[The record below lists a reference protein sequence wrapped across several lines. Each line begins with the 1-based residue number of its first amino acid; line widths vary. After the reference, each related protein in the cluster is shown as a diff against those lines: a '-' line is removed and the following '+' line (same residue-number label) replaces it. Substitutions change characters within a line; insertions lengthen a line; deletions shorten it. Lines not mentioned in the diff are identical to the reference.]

1 MQQMDEHRRM
11 AEFVD
16 VVAGEP
22 GQVHTVYRFPNTEHG
37 HGRAVEY
44 RNAYNVNLRRAM
56 GVTDADLELEK
67 PSHPERP
74 DEYERAMKVESYY
87 DESARLSYVHPPK
100 LIANDAPLPTD
111 YPHDHQETGDA
122 DV

>member
-1 MQQMDEHRRM
+1 MQQMDEYRRT

-44 RNAYNVNLRRAM
+44 RNAYNESLREAM
-56 GVTDADLELEK
+56 GIPKADLELEG
-67 PSHPERP
+67 PDWHQRR
-74 DEYERAMKVESYY
+74 DEYDRAEKVELYRY
-87 DESARLSYVHPPK
+87 NQAGLSYVHPPK
-100 LIANDAPLPTD
+100 PVGPNDPMPTD
-111 YPHDHQETGDA
+111 YPHEF
-122 DV
+122 